1 MSHPSFPLDRAFRSF
16 RPLAAALAA
25 SLTLLAHTGAQAV
38 ALTEPVSPA
47 NFADTAL
54 PGTTVAARPELAG
67 TVLEDV
73 ITAFSFRGITGT
85 VQNRVVR
92 ETASGTL
99 DFIWKIN
106 VDSVESDVGVVAFRL
121 ADFGYSNLT
130 DADWRI
136 DGLGS
141 VAPSTARLFNQ
152 ACEPTGSINFLFDSG
167 VNAGSQ
173 SNFFFLHTDA
183 TAYSQSARFDLLGGG
198 EQGLSPT
205 FSTFAPAVP
214 EPGSYALALAGLAVA
229 GLLAR
234 RRQA

>member
-1 MSHPSFPLDRAFRSF
+1 MSHLSFPLARAFRPAS
-16 RPLAAALAA
+16 AVLAA

-47 NFADTAL
+47 PFADTAL

-73 ITAFSFRGITGT
+73 ITSFSFDGITGT

-99 DFIWKIN
+99 DFSWKIN
-106 VDSVESDVGVVAFRL
+106 VESVEPRVGVVAFRL
-121 ADFGYSNLT
+121 IDFGYANLT

-141 VAPSTARLFNQ
+141 VAPDTARLFSETGQ
-152 ACEPTGSINFLFDSG
+152 PTGAINFLFDAG
-167 VNAGSQ
+167 VNQGQQ
-173 SNFFFLHTDA
+173 SNFFFLHTTA
-183 TAYSQSARFDLLGGG
+183 TTYSQSARFDLLGAAD
-198 EQGLSPT
+198 QSLSPLY
-205 FSTFAPAVP
+205 STFAPAVP
-214 EPGSYALALAGLAVA
+214 EPGTYALVFAGLAAV
-229 GLLAR
+229 GLVAR
-234 RRQA
+234 RRRG

>member
-1 MSHPSFPLDRAFRSF
+1 MSHPLSPTTLSL
-16 RPLAAALAA
+16 RPVAAGLAVALA
-25 SLTLLAHTGAQAV
+25 LLGHTAAHAV
-38 ALTEPVSPA
+38 ALTEPVAPA
-47 NFADTAL
+47 NFVDTVL

-73 ITAFSFRGITGT
+73 ITPFSFLGITGT

-106 VDSVESDVGVVAFRL
+106 VDSVDTGGQGVRAFRL
-121 ADFGYSNLT
+121 IGFGYDDIK

-141 VAPSTARLFNQ
+141 VSPDTARLFNDVVQ
-152 ACEPTGSINFLFDSG
+152 PNGAVNFLFGTG
-167 VNAGSQ
+167 VNSGQQ
-173 SNFFFLHTDA
+173 SKFFFLHTGA
-183 TAYSQSARFDLLGGG
+183 TSYSQSASFDLLGGAG
-198 EQGLSPT
+198 LGLSPV

-214 EPGSYALALAGLAVA
+214 EPGSFALAVA
-229 GLLAR
+229 GLAAAGLVAR

>member
-1 MSHPSFPLDRAFRSF
+1 MPHPLSLTTLSL
-16 RPLAAALAA
+16 RPVAAALAAALA
-25 SLTLLAHTGAQAV
+25 LLSHTAAHAV

-73 ITAFSFRGITGT
+73 ITPFSFLGITGT

-106 VDSVESDVGVVAFRL
+106 VDGVDTGGQGVRAFRL
-121 ADFGYSNLT
+121 IGFGHGNIV

-141 VAPSTARLFNQ
+141 VSPDTARLFREAVQ
-152 ACEPTGSINFLFDSG
+152 PTGAVNFLFDTG
-167 VNAGSQ
+167 VNSGQQ
-173 SNFFFLHTDA
+173 SNFFFLHTSA
-183 TAYSQSARFDLLGGG
+183 TSYSQSAQFDLLGGAG
-198 EQGLSPT
+198 LGLSPV

-214 EPGSYALALAGLAVA
+214 EPGTYALVFTGLAAV
-229 GLLAR
+229 GLVAR
-234 RRQA
+234 RRRG

>member
-54 PGTTVAARPELAG
+54 PGTTAAARPELAG

-73 ITAFSFRGITGT
+73 ITAFSFEGITGT

-92 ETASGTL
+92 EAGSGTL
-99 DFIWKIN
+99 DFYWKIN
-106 VDSVESDVGVVAFRL
+106 VDRMEPTVGVSAFRL
-121 ADFGYSNLT
+121 TDFGYGNLT

-141 VAPSTARLFNQ
+141 VAPDTARLFSESGQ
-152 ACEPTGSINFLFDSG
+152 PGGSINFLFDSA

-173 SNFFFLHTDA
+173 SRFFFLRTTA
-183 TAYSQSARFDLLGGG
+183 TTYSQSASFDLLGGPG
-198 EQGLSPT
+198 QALSPVY
-205 FSTFAPAVP
+205 STFAPAVP
-214 EPGSYALALAGLAVA
+214 EPGAHALVFTGLAAVA
-229 GLLAR
+229 LLAR
-234 RRQA
+234 RRRG

>member
-1 MSHPSFPLDRAFRSF
+1 MSLSPSF
-16 RPLAAALAA
+16 RPVAAALAAALAM
-25 SLTLLAHTGAQAV
+25 LAHTSAQAV
-38 ALTEPVSPA
+38 ALTEPVAPA

-73 ITAFSFRGITGT
+73 ITPFSFLGITGT

-92 ETASGTL
+92 ESASGTL

-106 VDSVESDVGVVAFRL
+106 VDSVDTGGQGVRAFRL
-121 ADFGYSNLT
+121 IGFGHDNIV

-136 DGLGS
+136 DGQGS
-141 VAPSTARLFNQ
+141 VSPDTARLFREAVQ
-152 ACEPTGSINFLFDSG
+152 PTGAVNFLFDTG
-167 VNAGSQ
+167 VNSGQQ
-173 SNFFFLHTDA
+173 SNFFFLHTSA
-183 TAYSQSARFDLLGGG
+183 TSYSQSASFDLLGGAG
-198 EQGLSPT
+198 LGLSPV

-214 EPGSYALALAGLAVA
+214 EPGSFALAVAGLAVA
-229 GLLAR
+229 GLVVR

>member
-1 MSHPSFPLDRAFRSF
+1 MSLSPSL
-16 RPLAAALAA
+16 RPVTAALAAALAM
-25 SLTLLAHTGAQAV
+25 LAHAPAQAV
-38 ALTEPVSPA
+38 ALTEPVAPS

-73 ITAFSFRGITGT
+73 ITPFSFLGITGT

-106 VDSVESDVGVVAFRL
+106 VDSVDTGGQGVRAFRL
-121 ADFGYSNLT
+121 IGFGHDNIV

-136 DGLGS
+136 DGQGS
-141 VAPSTARLFNQ
+141 VSPDTARLFREAVQ
-152 ACEPTGSINFLFDSG
+152 PTGAVNFLFDTG
-167 VNAGSQ
+167 VNSGQQ
-173 SNFFFLHTDA
+173 SNFFFLHTSA
-183 TAYSQSARFDLLGGG
+183 TSYSQSASFDLLGGAG
-198 EQGLSPT
+198 LGLSPV

-214 EPGSYALALAGLAVA
+214 EPGSFALAVAGLAVA
-229 GLLAR
+229 GLVVR

>member
-1 MSHPSFPLDRAFRSF
+1 MSLSPSL
-16 RPLAAALAA
+16 RPVTAALAAALAM
-25 SLTLLAHTGAQAV
+25 LAHAPAQAV
-38 ALTEPVSPA
+38 ALTEPVAPS

-73 ITAFSFRGITGT
+73 ITPFSFLGITGT

-106 VDSVESDVGVVAFRL
+106 VDSVDTGGQGVRAFRL
-121 ADFGYSNLT
+121 IGFGHDNIV

-136 DGLGS
+136 DGQGS
-141 VAPSTARLFNQ
+141 VSPDTARLFREAVQ
-152 ACEPTGSINFLFDSG
+152 PTGAVNFLFDTG
-167 VNAGSQ
+167 VNSGQQ
-173 SNFFFLHTDA
+173 SKFFFLHTGA
-183 TAYSQSARFDLLGGG
+183 TSYSQSASFDLLGGAG
-198 EQGLSPT
+198 LGLSPV

-214 EPGSYALALAGLAVA
+214 EPGSFALAVAGLAVA
-229 GLLAR
+229 GLVVR